1 MNNAASF
8 STISDFFRVNA
19 VKPNEARAVLS
30 SFGLTVLTLKKS
42 DRVEN
47 DAELFIKVTDCVI
60 DVNHITFQYTQAGL
74 LLYAC

>member
-1 MNNAASF
+1 MALA
-8 STISDFFRVNA
+8 
-19 VKPNEARAVLS
+19 